1 MHDEVD
7 GNLERV
13 LQDLEIKRIVKNCDS
28 LYLVL
33 AAPGHDDVGVRHGGR
48 DVVVEGGF
56 HVAGILWARMGIFKN
71 DPNPNAI
78 NIKL

>member
-56 HVAGILWARMGIFKN
+56 HVAGILWA
-71 DPNPNAI
+71 
-78 NIKL
+78 KLVILRKWPQLI